1 MKEMIPRLKEVMK
14 ERGVKQNDLAERLGV
29 TSQYISG
36 VVTGRLTVSL
46 KRLEEIAGILGV
58 EPIAL
63 MKGSENVFCCPHC
76 GKPIK
81 VAPIE
86 ED

>member
-1 MKEMIPRLKEVMK
+1 MIPRLKEVMK
-14 ERGVKQNDLAERLGV
+14 EKGVKQNDLAERLGV
-29 TSQYISG
+29 SSQYISG

-46 KRLEEIAGILGV
+46 KRLYEIAEILEV
-58 EPIAL
+58 DPVSL
-63 MKGSENVFCCPHC
+63 LKGKENVFCCPHC

-81 VAPIE
+81 VSPV